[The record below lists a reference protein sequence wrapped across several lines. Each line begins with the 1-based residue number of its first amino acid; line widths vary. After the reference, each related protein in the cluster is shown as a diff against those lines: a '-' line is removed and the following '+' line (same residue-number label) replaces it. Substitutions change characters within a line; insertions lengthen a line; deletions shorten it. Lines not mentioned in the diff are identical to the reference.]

1 MSIWPTHCVRFVVQ
15 QILLQTFKLKVQ
27 RFYPGHLVSEVGWP
41 YIQAGSVQMILMQ
54 ILGLHPEGPY
64 INVPY
69 NRNLLLGPTP
79 DREVSALRME
89 S

>member
-1 MSIWPTHCVRFVVQ
+1 MAGPIQ
-15 QILLQTFKLKVQ
+15 LILIGTMQKLGVH
-27 RFYPGHLVSEVGWP
+27 PG
-41 YIQAGSVQMILMQ
+41 AGV
-54 ILGLHPEGPY
+54 HD

-79 DREVSALRME
+79 DRGVSALRKE